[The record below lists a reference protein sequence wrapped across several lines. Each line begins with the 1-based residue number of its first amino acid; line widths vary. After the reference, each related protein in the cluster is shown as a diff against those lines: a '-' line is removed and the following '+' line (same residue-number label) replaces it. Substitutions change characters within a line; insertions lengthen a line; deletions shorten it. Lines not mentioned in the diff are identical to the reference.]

1 MKKGVMFGIGAY
13 FLWGLLPVYWK
24 LIHNVPALEIISHR
38 MVWSFVFAIG
48 VIAFSGGWS
57 EFRVSLGEK
66 KNLPPFLLTSLLL
79 TANWLI
85 YVWAVNAGFIV
96 ETSLGYF
103 INPLVNVLLG
113 VLFLREKL
121 RPWQWVSVGLAFL
134 GVVYL
139 TWRYG
144 SLPWIAL
151 SLAFSFAF
159 YGLIKKKASLS
170 STQGFATETG
180 MMFIPALAYL
190 FFLEFTGK
198 GAFGHQSI
206 RVSAL
211 LMLAGVATG
220 LPLLL
225 FGKAARMIPLS
236 MIGFLQYIAPTMQ
249 LFIGVFLY
257 QEPFPLDRLIGFGLI
272 WIALLIYS
280 VEGLVARQQARSSL
294 QAGDSDV
301 HLPRWLRA
309 KK

>member
-1 MKKGVMFGIGAY
+1 MKNGVLFGIGAY
-13 FLWGLLPVYWK
+13 FLWGLLPIYWK
-24 LIHNVPALEIISHR
+24 FIHNVPALEIISHR
-38 MVWSFVFAIG
+38 MIWSFIFVVG
-48 VIAFSGGWS
+48 VIAFSGGWA
-57 EFRVSLGEK
+57 EFRVSLRGK
-66 KNLPPFLLTSLLL
+66 KDILPFLFTSLLL
-79 TANWLI
+79 TGNWLI

-134 GVVYL
+134 GVAYL
-139 TWRYG
+139 SWQYG

-159 YGLIKKKASLS
+159 YGLIKKKAALS

-180 MMFIPALAYL
+180 IMFFPALAYL
-190 FFLEFTGK
+190 LFLEFTGK
-198 GAFGHQSI
+198 GAFGHQSL
-206 RVSAL
+206 RVTAL
-211 LMLAGVATG
+211 LILAGVATG

-236 MIGFLQYIAPTMQ
+236 MMGFLQYLAPTMQ

-257 QEPFPLDRLIGFGLI
+257 HEPFPLDRLIGFGLI

-280 VEGLVARQQARSSL
+280 LEGIVSHQKARS
-294 QAGDSDV
+294 ATPEMNREM
-301 HLPRWLRA
+301 HLPGWLRV